1 MRHGLMLSAASLLA
15 LAAPA
20 RANPDDWGSSDWDR
34 ASSVVRTALVAAALG
49 TPLIEGD
56 DEGLRQGAFS
66 LGAAFLA
73 TEGLKRTFPESRP
86 DGSDNR
92 SFPSGHTSVSF
103 AAAASLQQRHGW
115 EVGVPAHLAAAFV
128 GVARH
133 EARKHHWHDVLVGA
147 AIGEASGLL
156 LTSRRQRSVAVMAW
170 GDTSGGGITL
180 AARF

>member
-1 MRHGLMLSAASLLA
+1 MRVAKTFLAASLLSV
-15 LAAPA
+15 AAPA
-20 RANPDDWGSSDWDR
+20 CADPGDWDT
-34 ASSVVRTALVAAALG
+34 ASSVVRTALVAAAIG
-49 TPLIEGD
+49 TPVVEDD

-66 LGAAFLA
+66 LGTAFLA
-73 TEGLKRTFPESRP
+73 TEALKRTFPEQRP
-86 DGSDNR
+86 DNSDNR
-92 SFPSGHTSVSF
+92 SFPSGHTSISF
-103 AAAASLQQRHGW
+103 AAAATLQQRHGW

-156 LTSRRQRSVAVMAW
+156 LTSRRTRSVAVIPW